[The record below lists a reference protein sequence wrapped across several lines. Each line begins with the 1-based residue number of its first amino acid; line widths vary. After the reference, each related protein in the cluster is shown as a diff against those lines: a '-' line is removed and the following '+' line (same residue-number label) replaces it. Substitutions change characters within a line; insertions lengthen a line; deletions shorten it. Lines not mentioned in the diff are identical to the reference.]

1 MDETNYFQNALSGFV
16 TEAACGGAVR
26 HLTDIGYTLD
36 QIVDRLDYPA
46 PRAKVQRIMMTYL
59 YESRVLLL
67 EEPSAELFAP
77 KEQFV
82 QEQGGYGRR
91 SFRKTII
98 DYKGQNNM
106 TNAADLTVASQWE
119 KAVQTQDILWK
130 ESAYNPKRDGKLTEL
145 LHRKCEKSGEAYSYI
160 SCPFR
165 GLINDQFS
173 QNGKRE
179 QGGQCEPG
187 GASAVWEKMSCLN
200 SRQREYL
207 QGIRW
212 ERHVVYH
219 RLNRRMLEIIGK
231 LYEAGAYS
239 GTCFFVTEQE
249 KLTIPAR

>member
-1 MDETNYFQNALSGFV
+1 M
-16 TEAACGGAVR
+16 
-26 HLTDIGYTLD
+26 
-36 QIVDRLDYPA
+36 
-46 PRAKVQRIMMTYL
+46 
-59 YESRVLLL
+59 
-67 EEPSAELFAP
+67 
-77 KEQFV
+77 
-82 QEQGGYGRR
+82 
-91 SFRKTII
+91 
-98 DYKGQNNM
+98 
-106 TNAADLTVASQWE
+106 
-119 KAVQTQDILWK
+119 
-130 ESAYNPKRDGKLTEL
+130 

-165 GLINDQFS
+165 ELINDQFS
-173 QNGKRE
+173 QIGKRE

-239 GTCFFVTEQE
+239 GACFFVTEQE